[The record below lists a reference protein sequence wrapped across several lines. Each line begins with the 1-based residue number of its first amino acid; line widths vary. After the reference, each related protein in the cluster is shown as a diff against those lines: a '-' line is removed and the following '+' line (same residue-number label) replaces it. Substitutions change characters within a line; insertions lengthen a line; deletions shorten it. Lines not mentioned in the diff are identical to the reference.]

1 MNNFLSSVLISIILS
16 IGIVIMIAFFKS
28 LGGLGEKILRVIVFF
43 IFLGIAIF
51 TVKVLVPD
59 VFLELKKLKGGY

>member
-1 MNNFLSSVLISIILS
+1 MDFLLVVLTSLTLS
-16 IGIVIMIAFFKS
+16 IGIVILFAFLKS
-28 LGGLGEKILRVIVFF
+28 LGDLGEKILRVIVFF

-59 VFLELKKLKGGY
+59 IFLELKKLKGDY

>member
-1 MNNFLSSVLISIILS
+1 MDFLSVVLTSLTLS
-16 IGIVIMIAFFKS
+16 IGIVILFAFFKS
-28 LGGLGEKILRVIVFF
+28 LGDLGEKILRVIVFF

-59 VFLELKKLKGGY
+59 VFLELKKLKESY